1 VQRKTYIGS
10 VEMRAA
16 DVWSH
21 PHHELYRRWVKLF
34 DAHCEPQGSLL
45 VTLTVLAPGE
55 IEYVHSVEQE
65 RAHALVVQR
74 HEGAPDAFDREIS
87 FVERAIRSVRTQPHW
102 TPFPV
107 MRSEAYTAAPSH
119 EQAAVVYVHATV
131 LEGCE
136 LLPGDEKTLFQAGLR
151 VSLPRSRHRDD
162 STSRPNVVLQSVMP
176 PQHAKHNGHSV

>member
-1 VQRKTYIGS
+1 MQRKTYIGS

-74 HEGAPDAFDREIS
+74 HEGARRVYQGACGVTCSLD
-87 FVERAIRSVRTQPHW
+87 VRRRRLRQHTNNRRQNSGN
-102 TPFPV
+102 V
-107 MRSEAYTAAPSH
+107 
-119 EQAAVVYVHATV
+119 
-131 LEGCE
+131 GC
-136 LLPGDEKTLFQAGLR
+136 QR
-151 VSLPRSRHRDD
+151 V
-162 STSRPNVVLQSVMP
+162 
-176 PQHAKHNGHSV
+176 